1 MAFFVDEN
9 GGITL
14 IQGDSG
20 TLTVND
26 LPTDKSYTVYFAIKD
41 KKRNTIGSEMS
52 LVSNAQS
59 AVSFFISADLTNL
72 LTVPLSKESEEYY
85 YGVKICATVND
96 VTSEETLIIGESD
109 ISDMNTI
116 TVYPKRVEG
125 VVND

>member
-9 GGITL
+9 GAITL

-41 KKRNTIGSEMS
+41 KKRNTIGDEIS
-52 LVSNAQS
+52 VSSNSQS
-59 AVSFFISADLTNL
+59 AVSFFLDSDLTDL
-72 LTVPLSKESEEYY
+72 LTVPINKESEEYY
-85 YGVKICATVND
+85 YGVKICATENNI
-96 VTSEETLIIGESD
+96 TSEETLIIGDSD

-125 VVND
+125 YTNA

>member
-41 KKRNTIGSEMS
+41 KKRNTIGDEMY
-52 LVSNAQS
+52 LTSNSQS
-59 AVSFFISADLTNL
+59 AVSFFISADLTDL
-72 LTVPLSKESEEYY
+72 LTVPMSKESEEYY
-85 YGVKICATVND
+85 YGVKICSTDTQTN
-96 VTSEETLIIGESD
+96 VTSEETLIIGDSD

-125 VVND
+125 AL

>member
-41 KKRNTIGSEMS
+41 KKRNTIGTEMS
-52 LVSNAQS
+52 LNSGAQS